1 MSVIWGN
8 RSEKDSLI
16 HCGWQP
22 SVWHKWTVLSQ
33 FHQVIQIMS
42 STLHPLWTWNDL
54 LILISSV
61 LGVILKVSWMLLTTS
76 PCHCRFMH
84 EANFFILKQ
93 MMNYLESFGC
103 WDSVEILP
111 VCLRFQ
117 FKPNSWGQRGEREQ
131 VTVSPSS
138 GCSAELRALSS
149 SVIFAER
156 LRWPGFHPRQP
167 WHQRSLVVVLWTSLE
182 KPKQIS
188 SCATAPLDQSQSS
201 QLPVGFA
208 SSTKTVA
215 TVDTKPHRLFPVF
228 KRTLYVNMR
237 SFASSCTAGFHGEK
251 LERRKCWG

>member
-1 MSVIWGN
+1 MNDNLLSGTSEQSWASFTKWY
-8 RSEKDSLI
+8 RSRPLLYILYEHEMIYSYLSALPDPGCDPESLLNVVADL
-16 HCGWQP
+16 P
-22 SVWHKWTVLSQ
+22 LS
-33 FHQVIQIMS
+33 
-42 STLHPLWTWNDL
+42 
-54 LILISSV
+54 
-61 LGVILKVSWMLLTTS
+61 
-76 PCHCRFMH
+76 FMH
-84 EANFFILKQ
+84 EAKFFILKQ
-93 MMNYLESFGC
+93 MMSYLESFGC

-117 FKPNSWGQRGEREQ
+117 FKPTSWGQRGEWEQ

-138 GCSAELRALSS
+138 GCRAELRALSS

-208 SSTKTVA
+208 
-215 TVDTKPHRLFPVF
+215 
-228 KRTLYVNMR
+228 
-237 SFASSCTAGFHGEK
+237 
-251 LERRKCWG
+251 

>member
-1 MSVIWGN
+1 MTTFCLAQVNSPEPV
-8 RSEKDSLI
+8 S
-16 HCGWQP
+16 P
-22 SVWHKWTVLSQ
+22 SDTDHVLYFTSFMNMKWSTHTHQ
-33 FHQVIQIMS
+33 FF
-42 STLHPLWTWNDL
+42 P
-54 LILISSV
+54 V

-117 FKPNSWGQRGEREQ
+117 FKPNSWGQRGEWEQ